1 MKISIIG
8 PGIIP
13 IPPKGWGAVEI
24 LIYDYATELNKRGH
38 IVQIVNTK
46 DHNQIINAVNDFN
59 PDFVHLQ
66 YDDHIDVMNR
76 ITCSKKAVTSHYGY
90 LTVPQK
96 RIGYDWIFNK
106 FIRSNCNIFC
116 LSQEI
121 IDEYKKYGANPDKLF
136 LTPNGAN
143 HNLFNYKKDNIKYID
158 KSIYLAKID
167 ERKRQAE
174 IQYLDSDIHFV
185 GNCVD
190 GRFNTNKSNYLGEWT
205 KDYLYANL
213 TEYAN
218 LILLSDGEAH
228 PLVCVEA
235 MMAGLGLV
243 INKQSSANLD
253 TTLPFITVISEEEY
267 NNHNILKEK
276 IKQNRIVSLK
286 HREEIRKYA
295 LEKFSWEIIV
305 DNYLKIIEGLK

>member
-1 MKISIIG
+1 
-8 PGIIP
+8 
-13 IPPKGWGAVEI
+13 
-24 LIYDYATELNKRGH
+24 
-38 IVQIVNTK
+38 
-46 DHNQIINAVNDFN
+46 
-59 PDFVHLQ
+59 
-66 YDDHIDVMNR
+66 MNR

-143 HNLFNYKKDNIKYID
+143 HNLFNYKKDNIKYFD